1 MAFKELIQK
10 LKYWDHLAARWL
22 MRHFYFT
29 FFQLVLLVIFVFWF
43 RNLLNVIDINL
54 HQTDKTFVEAILTT
68 QNVNTSILVVLLL
81 LNSFWMLYIL
91 NALQRLA
98 NLIKDV
104 SYNINRLRSSQN
116 RKD

>member
-1 MAFKELIQK
+1 MPFKDLVQK
-10 LKYWDHLAARWL
+10 MKYFDHLAARWL

-54 HQTDKTFVEAILTT
+54 HQSEKTFVEAILTT
-68 QNVNTSILVVLLL
+68 QNVNSTIIVVLLL

-91 NALQRLA
+91 NAMQRLA
-98 NLIKDV
+98 HLMKDV
-104 SYNINRLRSSQN
+104 SYNINRLRSSQKKHN
-116 RKD
+116 